1 MSSNIKPLIL
11 HAHTTGPNPIK
22 IAIAL
27 EKLKLPYEIKLW
39 EFGDNL
45 ENGLKGAKFLAI
57 NENGR
62 VPALED
68 PNSGV
73 VSWESGAV
81 MNYIR
86 RKYDT
91 ENKLGPKGKSEQ
103 DIVDFEK
110 WEYFLLTTVGP
121 MTGQTNWYRCVWFFS
136 FLSSCEKS
144 TDSMCRHY
152 NEVNNEDALNRYA
165 AQTYRCY
172 QVLEGQLKKTD
183 GESIL
188 PGGYTA
194 VDAHFEPWI
203 RQHAYAQ
210 LSLDDYPLVS
220 KWLKKYG
227 ETEEVKAAYKK
238 IQDAA
243 S

>member
-1 MSSNIKPLIL
+1 MSSNIKPLTL

-39 EFGDNL
+39 EFGDNP

-86 RKYDT
+86 RKYDA
-91 ENKLGPKGKSEQ
+91 ENELGPQGKSEQ
-103 DIVDFEK
+103 DVVDFEK

-121 MTGQTNWYRCVWFFS
+121 MTGQTNWYR
-136 FLSSCEKS
+136 
-144 TDSMCRHY
+144 HY
-152 NEVNNEDALNRYA
+152 NEVKNEDALNRYA

-172 QVLEGQLKKTD
+172 QVLEGQLKKTN

>member
-27 EKLKLPYEIKLW
+27 EKLKLPYEVKLW
-39 EFGDNL
+39 EFGDDA
-45 ENGLKGAKFLAI
+45 ETGLKGAKFLAI

-73 VSWESGAV
+73 VSWESGAI

-91 ENKLGPKGKSEQ
+91 NNKLGPQGKSEQ

-110 WEYFLLTTVGP
+110 WEYFLLTTLGP
-121 MTGQTNWYRCVWFFS
+121 MTGQTNWYR
-136 FLSSCEKS
+136 
-144 TDSMCRHY
+144 HY
-152 NEVNNEDALNRYA
+152 NEVKNEDALNRYA
-165 AQTYRCY
+165 AQTHRCY
-172 QVLEGQLKKTD
+172 SVLEGQLKKTG

-194 VDAHFEPWI
+194 VDAHFEPWV

-210 LSLDDYPLVS
+210 LSLDDYPMVS

-238 IQDAA
+238 IQDAT

>member
-1 MSSNIKPLIL
+1 MSSSLKPLIL

-27 EKLKLPYEIKLW
+27 EKLKIQYEIKLW
-39 EFGDNL
+39 EFGDNN
-45 ENGLKGAKFLAI
+45 ENGLKGSKFLAI

-68 PNSGV
+68 PNTGV

-91 ENKLGPKGKSEQ
+91 SNQLGPKGKSEQ

-110 WEYFLLTTVGP
+110 WEYFLLTTLGP
-121 MTGQTNWYRCVWFFS
+121 MTGQTNWYR
-136 FLSSCEKS
+136 
-144 TDSMCRHY
+144 HY
-152 NEVNNEDALNRYA
+152 NETKNEDALNRYA
-165 AQTYRCY
+165 AQTHRCY
-172 QVLEGQLKKTD
+172 QVLEGQLKKTGGD
-183 GESIL
+183 SIL

-194 VDAHFEPWI
+194 VDAHYEPWV
-203 RQHAYAQ
+203 RQHAYAE

-238 IQDAA
+238 IQNAT

>member
-1 MSSNIKPLIL
+1 MSSNIKPLTL

-39 EFGDNL
+39 EFGDNP

-91 ENKLGPKGKSEQ
+91 ENKLGPQGKSDQ
-103 DIVDFEK
+103 DVVDFEK

-121 MTGQTNWYRCVWFFS
+121 MTGQTNWYR
-136 FLSSCEKS
+136 
-144 TDSMCRHY
+144 HY
-152 NEVNNEDALNRYA
+152 NEVKNEDALNRYA

-172 QVLEGQLKKTD
+172 QVLEGQLKKTN

>member
-1 MSSNIKPLIL
+1 MSSNIKPLTL

-39 EFGDNL
+39 EFGDNP

-91 ENKLGPKGKSEQ
+91 ENKLGPQGKSEQ
-103 DIVDFEK
+103 DVVDFEK

-121 MTGQTNWYRCVWFFS
+121 MTGQTNWYR
-136 FLSSCEKS
+136 
-144 TDSMCRHY
+144 HY
-152 NEVNNEDALNRYA
+152 NEVKNEDALNRYA

-172 QVLEGQLKKTD
+172 QVLEGQLKKTN
-183 GESIL
+183 GESI
-188 PGGYTA
+188 
-194 VDAHFEPWI
+194 
-203 RQHAYAQ
+203 
-210 LSLDDYPLVS
+210 
-220 KWLKKYG
+220 
-227 ETEEVKAAYKK
+227 
-238 IQDAA
+238 
-243 S
+243 

>member
-1 MSSNIKPLIL
+1 MSSNLKPLIL

-27 EKLKLPYEIKLW
+27 EKLSLPYTIKLW
-39 EFGDNL
+39 EFGDNP
-45 ENGLKGAKFLAI
+45 ENGLKGTKFLAI

-86 RKYDT
+86 RKYDK
-91 ENKLGPKGKSEQ
+91 ENQLGPKGKTEQ

-121 MTGQTNWYRCVWFFS
+121 MTGQTNWYR
-136 FLSSCEKS
+136 
-144 TDSMCRHY
+144 HY
-152 NEVNNEDALNRYA
+152 NEVKNEDALNRYA

-172 QVLEGQLKKTD
+172 QVLEGQLKKTN

-210 LSLDDYPLVS
+210 LSLDEYPMVS

>member
-27 EKLKLPYEIKLW
+27 ETLKLPYEIKLW
-39 EFGDNL
+39 EFGDDA
-45 ENGLKGAKFLAI
+45 ENGLKGAKFLKI

-73 VSWESGAV
+73 VSWESGAI

-91 ENKLGPKGKSEQ
+91 ENKLGPQGRSEQ

-110 WEYFLLTTVGP
+110 WEYFLLTTLGP
-121 MTGQTNWYRCVWFFS
+121 FTGQTNWYQ
-136 FLSSCEKS
+136 
-144 TDSMCRHY
+144 Y
-152 NEVNNEDALNRYA
+152 
-165 AQTYRCY
+165 
-172 QVLEGQLKKTD
+172 
-183 GESIL
+183 ES
-188 PGGYTA
+188 PSVA
-194 VDAHFEPWI
+194 F
-203 RQHAYAQ
+203 
-210 LSLDDYPLVS
+210 YPFH
-220 KWLKKYG
+220 
-227 ETEEVKAAYKK
+227 
-238 IQDAA
+238 
-243 S
+243 

>member
-1 MSSNIKPLIL
+1 MSSNIKPLTL

-39 EFGDNL
+39 EFGDNP

-91 ENKLGPKGKSEQ
+91 ENKLGPQGKSEQ
-103 DIVDFEK
+103 DVVDFEK

-121 MTGQTNWYRCVWFFS
+121 MTGQTNWYR
-136 FLSSCEKS
+136 
-144 TDSMCRHY
+144 HY
-152 NEVNNEDALNRYA
+152 NEVKNEDALNRYA

-227 ETEEVKAAYKK
+227 ETEEVRAAYKK

>member
-1 MSSNIKPLIL
+1 MSSNLKPLIL

-27 EKLKLPYEIKLW
+27 EKLHLPYTIKLW
-39 EFGDNL
+39 EFGDNP

-86 RKYDT
+86 RKYDK
-91 ENKLGPKGKSEQ
+91 ENQLGPKGKTEQ

-121 MTGQTNWYRCVWFFS
+121 MTGQTNWYRYV
-136 FLSSCEKS
+136 
-144 TDSMCRHY
+144 
-152 NEVNNEDALNRYA
+152 
-165 AQTYRCY
+165 
-172 QVLEGQLKKTD
+172 
-183 GESIL
+183 
-188 PGGYTA
+188 
-194 VDAHFEPWI
+194 
-203 RQHAYAQ
+203 
-210 LSLDDYPLVS
+210 
-220 KWLKKYG
+220 
-227 ETEEVKAAYKK
+227 
-238 IQDAA
+238 
-243 S
+243 

>member
-39 EFGDNL
+39 EFGDNP

-68 PNSGV
+68 PNTGV

-91 ENKLGPKGKSEQ
+91 ENKLGPQGKSDQ

-121 MTGQTNWYRCVWFFS
+121 MTGQTNWYR
-136 FLSSCEKS
+136 
-144 TDSMCRHY
+144 HY
-152 NEVNNEDALNRYA
+152 NEVKNEDALNRYA

-210 LSLDDYPLVS
+210 LSLDDYPMVS

>member
-27 EKLKLPYEIKLW
+27 EKLKLPYKIKLW
-39 EFGDNL
+39 EFGDNP

-68 PNSGV
+68 PNTGV

-91 ENKLGPKGKSEQ
+91 ENKLGPQGKSEQ
-103 DIVDFEK
+103 DVVDFEK

-121 MTGQTNWYRCVWFFS
+121 MTGQTNWYR
-136 FLSSCEKS
+136 
-144 TDSMCRHY
+144 HY
-152 NEVNNEDALNRYA
+152 NEVKNEDALNRYA

-210 LSLDDYPLVS
+210 LSLDDYPMVS

>member
-1 MSSNIKPLIL
+1 MYYEWSQEERPRKSIIRERELSRLQSMRLLKIVNDGIEGDSFSTTPIVPNKGISTILRVATPTLVIHTSPPSAITSVFCQERIATTSTSPQHSVMSSNIKPLIL

-27 EKLKLPYEIKLW
+27 EKLKLPYEVKLW
-39 EFGDNL
+39 EFGDNS

-68 PNSGV
+68 PNTGV

-91 ENKLGPKGKSEQ
+91 ENKLGPQGKSEQ

-110 WEYFLLTTVGP
+110 
-121 MTGQTNWYRCVWFFS
+121 
-136 FLSSCEKS
+136 CE
-144 TDSMCRHY
+144 
-152 NEVNNEDALNRYA
+152 
-165 AQTYRCY
+165 
-172 QVLEGQLKKTD
+172 
-183 GESIL
+183 
-188 PGGYTA
+188 
-194 VDAHFEPWI
+194 
-203 RQHAYAQ
+203 
-210 LSLDDYPLVS
+210 
-220 KWLKKYG
+220 
-227 ETEEVKAAYKK
+227 
-238 IQDAA
+238 
-243 S
+243 

>member
-22 IAIAL
+22 VAIAL
-27 EKLKLPYEIKLW
+27 ETLKIPYTLKLW
-39 EFGDNL
+39 EFGDDPK
-45 ENGLKGAKFLAI
+45 NGLKGSNFLSI

-68 PNSGV
+68 PNNGV

-91 ENKLGPKGKSEQ
+91 ENKLGPQGKSEQ

-110 WEYFLLTTVGP
+110 WEYFLLTTLGP
-121 MTGQTNWYRCVWFFS
+121 MTGQTNWYR
-136 FLSSCEKS
+136 
-144 TDSMCRHY
+144 HY
-152 NEVNNEDALNRYA
+152 NETKNEDALNRYA

-172 QVLEGQLKKTD
+172 QVLEGQLKKSG

-194 VDAHFEPWI
+194 LDAHYEPWV
-203 RQHAYAQ
+203 RQHAYAE
-210 LSLDDYPLVS
+210 LSLDDYPTVA

>member
-39 EFGDNL
+39 EFGDNP

-68 PNSGV
+68 PNTGV

-91 ENKLGPKGKSEQ
+91 ENKLGPQGKSEQ

-121 MTGQTNWYRCVWFFS
+121 MTGQTNWYR
-136 FLSSCEKS
+136 
-144 TDSMCRHY
+144 HY
-152 NEVNNEDALNRYA
+152 NEVKNEDALNRYA

-172 QVLEGQLKKTD
+172 QVLEGQLKKTN

>member
-39 EFGDNL
+39 EFGDNP

-86 RKYDT
+86 RRYDT
-91 ENKLGPKGKSEQ
+91 ENKLGPQGKSEQ
-103 DIVDFEK
+103 DVVDFEK

-121 MTGQTNWYRCVWFFS
+121 MTGQTNWYR
-136 FLSSCEKS
+136 
-144 TDSMCRHY
+144 HY
-152 NEVNNEDALNRYA
+152 NEVKNEDALNRYA

-172 QVLEGQLKKTD
+172 QVLEGQLKKTN

>member
-1 MSSNIKPLIL
+1 MSSNIKPLVL

-27 EKLKLPYEIKLW
+27 EKLKVPYEVKLW
-39 EFGDNL
+39 EFGDDPK
-45 ENGLKGAKFLAI
+45 NGLKGAKFLAV

-68 PNSGV
+68 PNTGV

-91 ENKLGPKGKSEQ
+91 ENKLGPQGKSEQ
-103 DIVDFEK
+103 DLVDFEK
-110 WEYFLLTTVGP
+110 WEYFLLTTLGP
-121 MTGQTNWYRCVWFFS
+121 MTGQTNWYR
-136 FLSSCEKS
+136 
-144 TDSMCRHY
+144 HY
-152 NEVNNEDALNRYA
+152 NEVKNEDALNRYA
-165 AQTYRCY
+165 AQTHRCY
-172 QVLEGQLKKTD
+172 QVLEGQLKKTN

-194 VDAHFEPWI
+194 VDAHYEPWV

-210 LSLDDYPLVS
+210 LSLDDYPMVS
-220 KWLKKYG
+220 KWLKTYG
-227 ETEEVKAAYKK
+227 ETDEVKAAYKK
-238 IQDAA
+238 IQDAT